1 MLLTLLYFVI
11 VLGVV
16 VCIHEFGH
24 YLFAKR
30 AGIYVYEF
38 SIGMGPQLFKWNRK
52 NDETTYSIRLFPI
65 GGYVKMA
72 GEEVELDQDIPE
84 NKRMQSKTWLQ
95 RFLTI
100 IAGIFFNFILAI
112 VIFFMVALIVG
123 APNTQPYIDTVE
135 KGFPSAKTHL
145 TKGDKIVEIDG
156 KRILSLDHLLV
167 ELQVKNGKKIEF
179 LVEHESGKKEEITLV
194 PVEKKIDGKTAYQ
207 YGFTL
212 DNTRTHGIWAA
223 LKYAVTKTVT
233 LIHQMILII
242 FYLITGGISL
252 NSLAGPI
259 GIFNVVGESA
269 KAGFINV
276 IYLIGFLSVNVGFI
290 NLLPIP
296 AFDGGRL
303 LFLIIEK
310 IIGHPVKP
318 EIENMVHAVGFILL
332 MILMVFITWNDIIRL
347 FG

>member
-11 VLGVV
+11 VLGIV

-38 SIGMGPQLFKWNRK
+38 SIGMGPQLFHWNRK

-95 RFLTI
+95 RFFTI

-112 VIFFMVALIVG
+112 IVFFLVALIVG
-123 APNTQPYIDTVE
+123 SPKMQPYISTVE
-135 KGFPSAKTHL
+135 KDFPSAKTNL
-145 TKGDKIVEIDG
+145 KVGDKIVEING
-156 KRILSLDHLLV
+156 KHILSLDHLLV
-167 ELQVKNGKKIEF
+167 ELQVANGKKLEF
-179 LVEHESGKKEEITLV
+179 LVEHTSGKKENITLV
-194 PVEKKIDGKTAYQ
+194 PIKKVVDGKTVYQ

-212 DNTRTHGIWAA
+212 DNTKEHGVWAA
-223 LKYAVTKTVT
+223 LKYAVVKTIT

-242 FYLITGGISL
+242 FYLITGGIHL

-259 GIFNVVGESA
+259 GIFNVVEESA

-276 IYLIGFLSVNVGFI
+276 VYLIGFLSVNVGFI

-303 LFLIIEK
+303 LFLVIEK
-310 IIGHPVKP
+310 IIKHPVKP

-332 MILMVFITWNDIIRL
+332 MILMVVITWNDIIRL